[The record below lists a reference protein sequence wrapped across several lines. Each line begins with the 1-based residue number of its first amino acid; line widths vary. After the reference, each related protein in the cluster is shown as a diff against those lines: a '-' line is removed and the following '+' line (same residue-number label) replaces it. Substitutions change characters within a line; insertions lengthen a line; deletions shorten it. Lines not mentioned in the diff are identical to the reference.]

1 MIIRATCASTFKVQ
15 GIDTQYAAEN
25 CAATGSGFPAGGG
38 ALGGELDKSLFKP
51 ICLGARN
58 GVPDADGTCRE
69 GMKNGVGP
77 VVTKDENPQTP
88 TPLCRPLAFATPRT
102 QKSAVPPKRCC
113 PKCPHCP
120 ICPMCPKVVCPRC
133 ASCPPFSVCQDVNGV
148 NNCTNAASALSVEQ
162 PSGSEITPSGS
173 PGMTAPAAA
182 PGFSSDAS
190 AATPAGSGTPPAPT
204 PGTPPGPVPAVA
216 YSTISASTAA
226 SAKRVATSELE
237 ATISLSE
244 SVESHEFSETQRQS
258 FVDQAESILANALQ
272 MPVSSIHV
280 NFEAEDHTLRVHI
293 DGDGNTGNA
302 RSRLSEAF
310 QNGALDF
317 GEQGAATGL
326 TINEVSRQPA
336 PVEVSD
342 PSDEEFDED
351 LDSRERL
358 LWLSAVVP
366 VSVLLVLS
374 IAANVVLVTHYSRM
388 LKGARFQFRSSSAGD
403 VYRSTPMPAL

>member
-1 MIIRATCASTFKVQ
+1 
-15 GIDTQYAAEN
+15 
-25 CAATGSGFPAGGG
+25 
-38 ALGGELDKSLFKP
+38 
-51 ICLGARN
+51 
-58 GVPDADGTCRE
+58 
-69 GMKNGVGP
+69 
-77 VVTKDENPQTP
+77 
-88 TPLCRPLAFATPRT
+88 
-102 QKSAVPPKRCC
+102 
-113 PKCPHCP
+113 
-120 ICPMCPKVVCPRC
+120 
-133 ASCPPFSVCQDVNGV
+133 
-148 NNCTNAASALSVEQ
+148 
-162 PSGSEITPSGS
+162 
-173 PGMTAPAAA
+173 
-182 PGFSSDAS
+182 
-190 AATPAGSGTPPAPT
+190 
-204 PGTPPGPVPAVA
+204 VA